1 MEVALLA
8 LLVTMVS
15 MLSTFNPRMD
25 YGTILGHC
33 SGLLTFDTSILY
45 NASWNQYILLSD
57 GCSLFAAS
65 MT

>member
-33 SGLLTFDTSILY
+33 SGLLTFDTSIMY
-45 NASWNQYILLSD
+45 D
-57 GCSLFAAS
+57 GISIFCFPMYVPYLQHQ
-65 MT
+65 

>member
-33 SGLLTFDTSILY
+33 SGLLTFDTSIMY
-45 NASWNQYILLSD
+45 NGISISFPMYVPYLQHQ
-57 GCSLFAAS
+57 
-65 MT
+65 